1 MKTTF
6 TLAALGLASVLSFGA
21 SAADLVTQQ
30 DVNSQNLQSI
40 GTITVSGIDGSPS
53 SIRQHLSKQADKR
66 GASAYRVVEA
76 YNNGNYHATAE
87 IYK

>member
-6 TLAALGLASVLSFGA
+6 TFAALGLASVLSFGA
-21 SAADLVTQQ
+21 AAADLVTQQ
-30 DVNSQNLQSI
+30 DVASQNLQPI
-40 GTITVSGIDGSPS
+40 GTISVSGIDASPS
-53 SIRQHLSKQADKR
+53 AIRQHLAEKADKQ

-76 YNNGNYHATAE
+76 YANGNYHATAE

>member
-6 TLAALGLASVLSFGA
+6 TFAALGLASMLSFGA
-21 SAADLVTQQ
+21 AAADLVTQQ
-30 DVNSQNLQSI
+30 DVSSQNLQPI
-40 GTITVSGIDGSPS
+40 GTISVSGIDASPTT
-53 SIRQHLSKQADKR
+53 IRQHLSQKADQQ

-76 YNNGNYHATAE
+76 YSNGNYHATAE

>member
-6 TLAALGLASVLSFGA
+6 TLAALGLASLLSFGA
-21 SAADLVTQQ
+21 TAADLVTQQ
-30 DVNSQNLQSI
+30 DVASQNLQPI
-40 GTITVSGIDGSPS
+40 GTISVSGIDGSPS
-53 SIRQHLSKQADKR
+53 AIRQHLSQQADKQ

>member
-6 TLAALGLASVLSFGA
+6 TFAALGLASMLSFGA
-21 SAADLVTQQ
+21 AAADLVTQQ
-30 DVNSQNLQSI
+30 DVSSQNLQPI
-40 GTITVSGIDGSPS
+40 GTISVSGIDASPTT
-53 SIRQHLSKQADKR
+53 IRQHLAQKADQQ

-76 YNNGNYHATAE
+76 YSNGNYHATAE

>member
-6 TLAALGLASVLSFGA
+6 TLAALGFATVLSFGA
-21 SAADLVTQQ
+21 SAAELVTPQ
-30 DVNSQNLQSI
+30 DVASQNLQPI
-40 GTITVSGIDGSPS
+40 GTISVSGIDSSPTT
-53 SIRQHLSKQADKR
+53 IREHLSRKADKQ

-76 YNNGNYHATAE
+76 YSNGNYHATAE